1 MRNRRIDPNSTGSTS
16 TSRTVLVIALIFVL
30 TIALLI
36 AAGALGLLDRGQSTD
51 RISAADAS
59 PTDPAAA
66 TAPVP
71 TPDPAPAPVAAA
83 VDSTPE
89 PEAWDGAAF
98 APSLAGTD
106 IDGKLEADEQGYLKV
121 SIDVKDFFD
130 YFLGAVG
137 ERSVEDVMAMLH
149 QQIDQRLPPEAA
161 AQARMMLENYVGYQ
175 HAMADMM
182 GQPMAAQDQSNMQQT
197 YDYYAQ
203 TMEQTFEQLKALRRQ
218 YFGPQ
223 EVDAFFSLEEAY
235 GEYAL
240 TAMKLN
246 ADESLTPQA
255 REAALK
261 EAERILPAQMI
272 EAEKQARKQVALS
285 DATVELF
292 EQGRSPEEIKSIL
305 AQRYPDQYDAKATD
319 SVVSHLAREAA
330 FEQRMQ
336 GYLEQKAALLADGI
350 SEADASAA
358 IAALQARTFDEA
370 ELARVAA
377 EEAIARKTAQASITA
392 P

>member
-1 MRNRRIDPNSTGSTS
+1 MRNRRPDAPSHDTTS
-16 TSRTVLVIALIFVL
+16 TPRTLLIIALIFVL

-36 AAGALGLLDRGQSTD
+36 AAGALGLLDRDQPSDETGAEVLAQSG
-51 RISAADAS
+51 
-59 PTDPAAA
+59 PVEA
-66 TAPVP
+66 TVP
-71 TPDPAPAPVAAA
+71 TPDPAQTPPLAA
-83 VDSTPE
+83 VATAEPE
-89 PEAWDGAAF
+89 PASWDGGSF

-106 IDGKLEADEQGYLKV
+106 IDGKLEADDQGYLKV

-130 YFLGAVG
+130 YFLSAVG
-137 ERSVEDVMAMLH
+137 ERSVDEVLAMLH

-161 AQARMMLENYVGYQ
+161 AQARMMLQNYIDYQ

-182 GQPMAAQDQSNMQQT
+182 GQPMVAQDQSNVQQT

-246 ADESLTPQA
+246 ADDSLTPPA

-272 EAEKQARKQVALS
+272 EAEAQARKQVALS

-292 EQGRSPEEIKSIL
+292 EQGRSPEDIKSIL
-305 AQRYPDQYDAKATD
+305 AQRYPDQFDPEATE
-319 SVVSHLAREAA
+319 SVVNHLANEAV

-336 GYLEQKAALLADGI
+336 SYLDQKAALLADGV
-350 SEADASAA
+350 SEADASAT
-358 IAALQARTFDEA
+358 IEALQARTFDEA
-370 ELARVAA
+370 ELPRVAA
-377 EEAIARKTAQASITA
+377 VEAIARKTAQQSAASQ
-392 P
+392 